1 VTIPPVVVGID
12 AGAAPPATTA
22 GASSAAAATAVA
34 ASVGKYFPNGC
45 ATATATG
52 NVVTFHLNNCSGPLG
67 LVASTGTVTA
77 TITVVS
83 SAVMVQLAG
92 NNIAANGATIN
103 LATSGTLTASA
114 SGQKTLQSNT
124 HSNGTGP
131 FGNNIAHT
139 GMYTL
144 VWPTGAGCATLNG
157 TLSGIGSGAFV
168 GTSTTITNYVA
179 CLNKCPQSGTT
190 MSTFNGGTVTLA
202 FNGSNTAQCTSSLG
216 TSASIQLNCP

>member
-1 VTIPPVVVGID
+1 VTIPPPVID
-12 AGAAPPATTA
+12 AGAPPAAA

-52 NVVTFHLNNCSGPLG
+52 NVVTFRLNNCSGPLG
-67 LVASTGTVTA
+67 LQASTGTVTA

-83 SAVMVQLAG
+83 SAVQIQLAG

-114 SGQKTLQSNT
+114 TGQKTLQSNT

-131 FGNNIAHT
+131 DGNNIAHT

-157 TLSGIGSGAFV
+157 TLSGIGSGSFA

-179 CLNKCPQSGTT
+179 CVNKCPQSGTT